1 MDFAK
6 RAADHL
12 HYDIDPIVRS
22 RLDNDFYKLLMRRLI
37 LEKHGST
44 RVRFALKNRTSSIPL
59 ARIIPIEAMREQLDH
74 AQGLRYEPADLH
86 WIAGN
91 TFYGEEGMF
100 PKSFISA
107 LKVSRLPDYELSID
121 EETGQFNLESEG
133 TWADVMD
140 WEDYILTITN
150 ELRIRQ
156 VMRDM
161 SRFDI
166 DITYARAKTKF
177 HAKLERLKEYP
188 EIKISEFGTRR
199 RHSHP
204 WQRWVIEAMM
214 EVLGDQMVGTSNS
227 FFARD
232 LGIEAKGTNAHE
244 LPMVYAA
251 LAAAAH
257 ANDDEPLRQSQY
269 QVLKD
274 WQGIY
279 GEKLRMGLPDTFGT
293 TQFLENA
300 PEWLAWWAGFRPDSK
315 DPYTATDELVAY
327 WKSKGQNPKKKAVLY
342 SDGLD
347 VRIPGYE
354 PNGDDIIDIHLATRD
369 RVSDTY
375 GWGTMATNDFIG
387 CVPGDPLALK
397 PISLVCKVHSANGHP
412 AVKISDNPA
421 KAASPSQA
429 EISRYKQ
436 AFGTDGIG
444 AERKTKV

>member
-1 MDFAK
+1 M
-6 RAADHL
+6 
-12 HYDIDPIVRS
+12 
-22 RLDNDFYKLLMRRLI
+22 
-37 LEKHGST
+37 
-44 RVRFALKNRTSSIPL
+44 
-59 ARIIPIEAMREQLDH
+59 
-74 AQGLRYEPADLH
+74 
-86 WIAGN
+86 
-91 TFYGEEGMF
+91 
-100 PKSFISA
+100 
-107 LKVSRLPDYELSID
+107 
-121 EETGQFNLESEG
+121 
-133 TWADVMD
+133 
-140 WEDYILTITN
+140 
-150 ELRIRQ
+150 
-156 VMRDM
+156 
-161 SRFDI
+161 
-166 DITYARAKTKF
+166 
-177 HAKLERLKEYP
+177 
-188 EIKISEFGTRR
+188 
-199 RHSHP
+199 
-204 WQRWVIEAMM
+204 
-214 EVLGDQMVGTSNS
+214 
-227 FFARD
+227 
-232 LGIEAKGTNAHE
+232 
-244 LPMVYAA
+244 
-251 LAAAAH
+251 
-257 ANDDEPLRQSQY
+257 
-269 QVLKD
+269 LKD

-436 AFGTDGIG
+436 AFGTDSIG